1 MPADIAQHLDPVESC
16 QPFGVVGH
24 DRVMLACAESQEA
37 REHLLDAVLIALD
50 LLDRKD
56 FPGFILAGGVADAGG
71 AAAHQRDRLV
81 AGLLQPV
88 EAHDLHHGADVKRRR
103 GAVETDIADK
113 VATGRELVQRVRVR
127 NLMNKAAA
135 PQHIEK
141 IRFKNSHF
149 GATLIILIFSRYS
162 QGVAEPWRNRLPQAC
177 ALWHYKM
184 CLFDTSWASR
194 AGASRGSTMALML
207 TAIGLMSVTSLDGV
221 DVALIETDG
230 RRVKA
235 FGPTGYRPYT
245 QNERGLLRQALTE
258 AVNLPQRD
266 ARPGILREAEHAV
279 TIAHAEAVAAFTA
292 QNRLSR
298 EDVDIVGFHGQTVL
312 HRPAQKMTVQIG
324 DAAALA
330 KAIHIPVMHD
340 FRAADVAA
348 GGQGAP
354 FVPVYHRAL
363 AQSLEREGPMVVVNI
378 GGVSNITYIDGTDTL
393 IACDTG
399 PGNALLDDYMYR
411 TTGQAL
417 DCEGRMAAQG
427 VADEAWVAR
436 ALEHPFFA
444 RPPPKS
450 LDRHDFA
457 SLALREMRPA
467 DGAATLTAFT
477 AAAIARIVAL
487 LPKVPLNWIVV
498 GGGARNHTMMRML
511 RERLAPATIE
521 AGDALGWSTD
531 AIEAQ
536 AFGFLAARGL
546 KGLPLSYPAT
556 TGVPIPMTGGVI
568 ARP

>member
-1 MPADIAQHLDPVESC
+1 M
-16 QPFGVVGH
+16 
-24 DRVMLACAESQEA
+24 
-37 REHLLDAVLIALD
+37 
-50 LLDRKD
+50 
-56 FPGFILAGGVADAGG
+56 
-71 AAAHQRDRLV
+71 
-81 AGLLQPV
+81 
-88 EAHDLHHGADVKRRR
+88 
-103 GAVETDIADK
+103 
-113 VATGRELVQRVRVR
+113 
-127 NLMNKAAA
+127 
-135 PQHIEK
+135 
-141 IRFKNSHF
+141 
-149 GATLIILIFSRYS
+149 
-162 QGVAEPWRNRLPQAC
+162 
-177 ALWHYKM
+177 
-184 CLFDTSWASR
+184 
-194 AGASRGSTMALML
+194 TMML
-207 TAIGLMSVTSLDGV
+207 TAIGLMSGTSLDGV

-266 ARPGILREAEHAV
+266 ARPGILREAEQAV
-279 TIAHAEAVAAFTA
+279 TVAHAEAVAAFTA

-324 DAAALA
+324 DATALA
-330 KAIHIPVMHD
+330 RAIHIPVMHD

-378 GGVSNITYIDGTDTL
+378 GGVSNITYIDGADTL

-411 TTGQAL
+411 TMSQPF
-417 DCEGRMAAQG
+417 DCDGRLASQG
-427 VADEAWVAR
+427 VADQAWVAR
-436 ALEHPFFA
+436 ALDHPFFA
-444 RPPPKS
+444 LPPPKS
-450 LDRHDFA
+450 LDRNDFA

-477 AAAIARIVAL
+477 AAAIARIVPL

-498 GGGARNHTMMRML
+498 GGGARNLTMVRML
-511 RERLAPATIE
+511 RERLVPATVE

-556 TGVPIPMTGGVI
+556 TGVPMPMTGGVI